1 MPGLQPAEGAALL
14 RTLEILGTEAQLQ
27 AFAKKAEGH
36 PLLLR
41 LVAGFLKVQEESDP
55 QISHLQKYGLADVP
69 QLLTDEKLRGLQRD
83 QIERWMLEVLEASFN
98 CLSEKLQRL
107 FLNLSVYRLPF
118 NSAAAVAQ
126 LPIPPDER
134 GESDTTRIE
143 QDLRQLCR
151 CFLLQEET
159 DENGG
164 CWFQF
169 HPFVLEYARQ
179 KAEDFTEAHQRAID
193 YYRLN
198 LKERP
203 WQAKD
208 DVAEYLEIFYHYC
221 ELKQYAPAF
230 DILHLCDDF
239 LKLQDY
245 NTIRVELYEQLVR
258 DWKPSDDE
266 ESKRSSAHRSL
277 RKAYI
282 DLKQHQRAIEYYQQL
297 LEICQEINDR
307 LGEASSLI
315 GLGNAYNSLKQHQRA
330 IEYYQQSLE
339 ICREINERSGEAI
352 CLNNL
357 GIAYNS
363 LKQYERAI
371 EYYQQSLE
379 SDREI
384 GDRSG
389 EASSLYNLGNA
400 YKSLGQHQRAI
411 EYYQQSLEI
420 YREIGDRSGEAFSL
434 GKLGYAYDSLGQY
447 QRAIEYHQ
455 QSLEI
460 CREIGNRSMEAIS
473 LGNLGVDY
481 NSLGQ
486 NQRAIEYYQQSLEI
500 CREINDRSMEAIVL
514 GNLDVAYKSLGQYQR
529 AIEYYQQ
536 SLEIQRERGDRSG
549 EASALGNLGVAYNSL
564 RQYQQAIE
572 YHQQSLDIARET
584 GEVRMQANAWCKLAV
599 SLKNLG
605 RNSEAIAAYQNAREL
620 YQAMGL
626 DEKVEHCDNSIQPL
640 VWMNLLDTAVRSLL
654 RWVHRLWRWVSTF
667 FR

>member
-14 RTLEILGTEAQLQ
+14 RTLGILGTEAQLQ

-36 PLLLR
+36 PLLLK

-69 QLLTDEKLRGLQRD
+69 QLLTDEKLRGIQQD
-83 QIERWMLEVLEASFN
+83 KIEQWMLQVLEASFN

-159 DENGG
+159 NENGG

-179 KAEDFTEAHQRAID
+179 KAEDLTEAHQRAID

-198 LKERP
+198 LKECP
-203 WQAKD
+203 WQTKD

-258 DWKPSDDE
+258 DWKASDDE
-266 ESKRSSAHRSL
+266 ESKRSAAHRAL

-297 LEICQEINDR
+297 LEICQEINDH

-315 GLGNAYNSLKQHQRA
+315 GLGNAYNSLKQYEQA

-339 ICREINERSGEAI
+339 ICREINERSEEAI

-357 GIAYNS
+357 GIAYDS

-379 SDREI
+379 TFREINDRSGEASSLNNLGNKYYSLGQYERAIEYYQQSLEIKREI

-400 YKSLGQHQRAI
+400 YDSLGQYQRAIEYYQQFLKIKREIGNRSGEASSLYNLGNKYYCLKQYERAI

-420 YREIGDRSGEAFSL
+420 KREIGDRSGEASSL
-434 GKLGYAYDSLGQY
+434 YNLGNAYDSLKQY
-447 QRAIEYHQ
+447 E
-455 QSLEI
+455 
-460 CREIGNRSMEAIS
+460 
-473 LGNLGVDY
+473 
-481 NSLGQ
+481 
-486 NQRAIEYYQQSLEI
+486 RAIEYYQQSLEI
-500 CREINDRSMEAIVL
+500 CREIGNRSGEANSLRGL
-514 GNLDVAYKSLGQYQR
+514 GNTYYCLGQYQR

-536 SLEIQRERGDRSG
+536 SLEIKRERGDRIMKIG
-549 EASALGNLGVAYNSL
+549 
-564 RQYQQAIE
+564 
-572 YHQQSLDIARET
+572 
-584 GEVRMQANAWCKLAV
+584 C
-599 SLKNLG
+599 
-605 RNSEAIAAYQNAREL
+605 
-620 YQAMGL
+620 
-626 DEKVEHCDNSIQPL
+626 
-640 VWMNLLDTAVRSLL
+640 LLQHAPPATSPD
-654 RWVHRLWRWVSTF
+654 W
-667 FR
+667 